1 MMTDLHTIT
10 IAEAARLIEAKELSP
25 VELTEAK
32 LALIEGLDAQLNS
45 FVTLTAEAAL
55 EKARAAAAEIAGGTY
70 RGPLHGISFGLK
82 DVYNTAGIPTTAQS
96 RILIDHVPDRD
107 ATTTAMLYAA
117 GGVLMGKLATHEF
130 AHGGPS
136 FDLPWP
142 PARNPWNTEH
152 FAGGSSSGSASAVT
166 AGLVLGALGSD
177 TGGSVRIPAALTGIV
192 GLKPTNGLV
201 SRHGVVPHSFTFD
214 TCGPMAWT
222 VEDCAILL
230 QAIAGYDARDASSVE
245 HPIPDYRAAL
255 TGDIR
260 GLRLGVLRHFWTD
273 DADAETAAAMEAALD
288 VLAGL
293 GAIVEETRIRPPQD
307 YFDVKIVIGKSE
319 LYATQEMDL
328 RTRPGDFGVDFLSRT
343 IPACLYRAV
352 DYIQAQRQQRRI
364 ISEMRPVYA
373 KYDALVTVGTLA
385 PAIRLDAHRVGEPWE
400 TPNVTT
406 PFNVTGGPA
415 LVVCNGYSATGLPL
429 SLQIAGRPF
438 DEVTVLR
445 IGDAY
450 ERATEW
456 HTRRPHLTQGASKVP
471 VTQAEAPT
479 TAPDLDAETV
489 DIVEACIMRA
499 GLTLD
504 DGQRAR
510 LYAAAPHALAM
521 GRRLRGPR
529 PWDEAP
535 ANVFRFPRRV

>member
-1 MMTDLHTIT
+1 MTTELNTIT
-10 IAEAARLIEAKELSP
+10 IAEAARLIEAKALSP

-32 LALIEGLDAQLNS
+32 LALVENLDGQLDS
-45 FVTLTAEAAL
+45 FVTLTADLAL
-55 EKARAAAAEIAGGTY
+55 EKARTAEAEISAGTY
-70 RGPLHGISFGLK
+70 RGPLHGIPYGLK
-82 DVYNTAGIPTTAQS
+82 DIYNTAGILTTAHS
-96 RILIDHVPDRD
+96 KILIDHVPEQD
-107 ATTTAMLYAA
+107 ATTTAMLDAA

-142 PARNPWNTEH
+142 PARNPWNPEYFT
-152 FAGGSSSGSASAVT
+152 GGSSSGSAAAVA
-166 AGLVLGALGSD
+166 AGLVVGALGSD
-177 TGGSVRIPAALTGIV
+177 TGGSVRTPAALSGIA
-192 GLKPTNGLV
+192 GLKTTQGLV
-201 SRHGVVPHSFTFD
+201 SRCGVVPNSFTFD

-230 QAIAGYDARDASSVE
+230 QAIAGYDAGDASSVE
-245 HPIPDYRAAL
+245 APVPDYRAAL

-273 DADAETAAAMEAALD
+273 GADAETAAAMEAALD

-293 GAIVEETRIRPPQD
+293 GAVVEETRIRPLQD
-307 YFDVKIVIGKSE
+307 YYDIKIVIAETE
-319 LYATQEMDL
+319 LYATHEKEL
-328 RTRPGDFGVDFLSRT
+328 RARPGDFGADFLSRAF
-343 IPACLYRAV
+343 PACLFRAV
-352 DYIQAQRQQRRI
+352 DYVQAQRQQRRI
-364 ISEMRPVYA
+364 LDEMRTVYA
-373 KYDALVTVGTLA
+373 QYDALVTVGA
-385 PAIRLDAHRVGEPWE
+385 PAPATRLDAHRIGASWE
-400 TPNVTT
+400 QPNVST

-415 LVVCNGYSATGLPL
+415 LVLCNGYSAAGLPL
-429 SLQIAGRPF
+429 SLQIVGRPF
-438 DEVTVLR
+438 DEATVMR

-456 HTRRPHLTQGASKVP
+456 RARRPDLAEGAPQVP
-471 VTQAEAPT
+471 VTPAEAPT
-479 TAPDLDAETV
+479 TAPDLDTETR
-489 DIVEACIMRA
+489 DIVEARVARA

-521 GRRLRGPR
+521 GHRLRGPR

-535 ANVFRFPRRV
+535 ANVFRFPK

>member
-1 MMTDLHTIT
+1 MTTDLNTIT

-32 LALIEGLDAQLNS
+32 LAQIQGLDGQLDS
-45 FVTLTAEAAL
+45 FVTLTADLAL
-55 EKARAAAAEIAGGTY
+55 KKARAAAAEIAAGAY
-70 RGPLHGISFGLK
+70 RGPLHGVPFGLK

-96 RILIDHVPDRD
+96 RILIDHVPERD
-107 ATTTAMLYAA
+107 ATTTAMLNAA

-142 PARNPWNTEH
+142 PARNPWNPEH
-152 FAGGSSSGSASAVT
+152 FAGGSSSGSAAAVA
-166 AGLVLGALGSD
+166 AGLVMGALGSD
-177 TGGSVRIPAALTGIV
+177 TGGSVRIPAALSGIA

-230 QAIAGYDARDASSVE
+230 QAIAGYDPRDASSVE
-245 HPIPDYRAAL
+245 RPVPDYRAAL

-273 DADAETAAAMEAALD
+273 SADGETAAAMEAALD

-293 GAIVEETRIRPPQD
+293 GAVVEEARIRPPQD
-307 YFDVKIVIGKSE
+307 YYDVKIVIGKSE
-319 LYATQEMDL
+319 LYATLEKEL
-328 RTRPGDFGVDFLSRT
+328 RERPGDFGVDFLSRT
-343 IPACLYRAV
+343 VPACLYRAV

-364 ISEMRPVYA
+364 LQEMHAVYA
-373 KYDALVTVGTLA
+373 QYDALVTVAALA
-385 PAIRLDAHRVGEPWE
+385 PAMRLDAHRIGEPWE

-406 PFNVTGGPA
+406 PFNVTGSPA
-415 LVVCNGYSATGLPL
+415 LALCNGYSAAGLPL
-429 SLQIAGRPF
+429 SLQIVGRPF
-438 DEVTVLR
+438 DEATVLR

-456 HTRRPHLTQGASKVP
+456 RVRRPDLTRDAPQVP
-471 VTQAEAPT
+471 VTPAEAPT
-479 TAPDLDAETV
+479 TAPDLDAETL
-489 DIVEACIMRA
+489 DIVEARVARA

-535 ANVFRFPRRV
+535 ANVFRFPRWV